1 MSNSGKPS
9 SDITY
14 LDRKK
19 IDIRHRLVQLLFII
33 FIYLQYLAV
42 FFLKESDNLADINEI
57 L

>member
-19 IDIRHRLVQLLFII
+19 IDICHRLVQLLFII